1 MNRARNI
8 WFLLGLLL
16 MIGVGI
22 AADHLGVFAG
32 IDNALYDFS
41 FRIRGQRAVSERI
54 VIAAIDEKTLATFGR
69 WPIPRSVYAGLLDA
83 LHDAK
88 VVGID
93 VVMAEKSEDDELL
106 ARAVKNH
113 GSAVLPVYLDKTLTV
128 VEPALPFSASA
139 TGHVHVEPG
148 VDNVTR
154 EVFHTLST
162 GGTRIPSLSSA
173 MYRLATGAK
182 SGSIWQRG
190 DILAGSRTFQND
202 CRKINYYGPAGTFPQ
217 LSVADIITGKSTPEQ
232 LRDKI
237 VLVGLTAPGIIDEV
251 STPFSQNRNRM
262 TGVELHANILNNL
275 LDGTTIQDVPDWLR
289 MLAVMLF
296 TILLWS
302 IFPRLTG
309 THSLLIWMSSLALI
323 TAASSA
329 LFASANLWLH
339 PSFLY
344 FSVTAACSIAYLYR
358 LDSTARRLDAEHAA
372 ISALL
377 GGADRQPSAAA
388 EPAAGLLGFMS
399 EGGIN
404 LKIDRLLMA
413 QQKYAAQL
421 EEAVRQRTEQLEE
434 ASAAIGRMSD
444 EMILRLAWAMES
456 KDKDTSEH
464 TFRIGL
470 YARVIAERLGLD
482 DDFIETITFASAMH
496 DVGKIGIPD
505 CILLKPGLL
514 DVEEMKIIMTH
525 CAIGE
530 RILSNSSYPK
540 IRMCAKI
547 ALNHHERWDGSG
559 YPNSLKGEEIPLEAR
574 IIAICDC
581 YDSLRSKRPYKKA
594 FDHETAFRIIAEGDG
609 RTVPSHFDPQV
620 LQAFKD
626 VAPALADI
634 YLRHAD

>member
-1 MNRARNI
+1 MNHARNI
-8 WFLLGLLL
+8 GFLLGLLL
-16 MIGVGI
+16 MIGLGI

-32 IDNALYDFS
+32 IDHALYDFS
-41 FRIRGQRAVSERI
+41 FRIRGQKTVSERI
-54 VIAAIDEKTLATFGR
+54 VIAAIDEKTLATYGK
-69 WPIPRSVYAGLLDA
+69 WPIPRAVYAGLLDA

-93 VVMAEKSEDDELL
+93 VVMAEKSEEDELL

-113 GSAVLPVYLDKTLTV
+113 GRVVLPVYLDKTLTV

-139 TGHVHVEPG
+139 TGHVHVEQG

-154 EVFHTLST
+154 EVFHTLTT
-162 GGTRIPSLSSA
+162 GSAQIPSLSSA
-173 MYRLATGAK
+173 MYSLATGAK
-182 SGSIWQRG
+182 TPSIGQHR
-190 DILAGSRTFQND
+190 DIGAGNRVIQHD
-202 CRKINYYGPAGTFPQ
+202 YRKINYYGPAGTFPQ
-217 LSVADIITGKSTPEQ
+217 LSVADIITGKSPPEQ
-232 LRDKI
+232 VREKI

-262 TGVELHANILNNL
+262 TGVEMHANILNNL
-275 LDGTTIQDVPDWLR
+275 LDGSTMKDVPDWLR
-289 MLAVMLF
+289 LCIGILF
-296 TILLWS
+296 AILLWS

-309 THSLLIWMSSLALI
+309 ALSLLIWMSSLTLI
-323 TAASSA
+323 TAVAFA
-329 LFASANLWLH
+329 LFATANLWLH

-344 FSVTAACSIAYLYR
+344 FSVTAICSIAYLYR
-358 LDSTARRLDAEHAA
+358 LDCTARRLDAEHAA

-377 GGADRQPSAAA
+377 GGADSQLLAAA
-388 EPAAGLLGFMS
+388 EPAGLLGFMS

-413 QQKYAAQL
+413 QQMYAAQL

-626 VAPALADI
+626 VAPALAEI